1 LGDLKTTQSRVTQ
14 EALSGRLPILG
25 GERVYTGYLPFLWT
39 CVAFSAA
46 TWAFLIGSY
55 LPYIGN
61 TVAGIAGYATGM
73 ILGMVPVTLA
83 AGFSSYRFG
92 VETLDAAKAAFG
104 RWGIVVPMIGLVA
117 TLAGWT
123 YVVVA
128 LTARGAGNVFE
139 QVRGS
144 KETAPESVV
153 VVVALVVIALVW
165 LIASKGPWLF
175 ERISNYIAPGHMV
188 ITVLMLGILLAKFG
202 GTDLFSINVPA
213 ADAFTQDK
221 SLGFAYAVEFGVAN
235 SLTWWPVMG
244 GLTRLVRKKNHIM
257 GPSVIGVGILGA
269 AFISAV
275 AAFAGAAYG
284 TADPTIWMIQLGGRV
299 FGSLI
304 MTFVLLANIA
314 TMVIMIYLAGVS
326 VQHIK
331 ALARLRWDLVIGLL
345 LLPAIF
351 FGFHTEWLLSKV
363 IQWLTYNGVMF
374 VGITGITLV
383 DYFILRRQK
392 LDVPGLFSRNKN
404 GPYWFWGGVN
414 WVAVAVALGS
424 IAFYL
429 WLYNPITLEV
439 QPVFQYFGAG
449 LPTMVLSAIVYWAT
463 MRLVVIPAG
472 KGDYG
477 TQAAASPE
485 TLPERE
491 AALNVGL

>member
-1 LGDLKTTQSRVTQ
+1 MSDLKTTQSRVTQ

-25 GERVYTGYLPFLWT
+25 GERVYKGYPSFLWT

-55 LPYIGN
+55 LPYVGN
-61 TVAGIAGYATGM
+61 TLAGIAGYTAGM

-83 AGFSSYRFG
+83 SGFASYRYG

-104 RWGIVVPMIGLVA
+104 RWGIIVPMIGLVA

-128 LTARGAGNVFE
+128 LTARGAGNVVQ

-144 KETAPESVV
+144 DGAPSEVLVV
-153 VVVALVVIALVW
+153 TIALVVIVAVW
-165 LIASKGPWLF
+165 AIASKGPWLF
-175 ERISNYIAPGHMV
+175 ERMSNFIAPGHV
-188 ITVLMLGILLAKFG
+188 IITVVMLVILLAKFG
-202 GTDLFSINVPA
+202 GTDLFSINVAA
-213 ADAFTQDK
+213 ADAFTPDK

-244 GLTRLVRKKNHIM
+244 GLTRLVRKQGHIM
-257 GPSVIGVGILGA
+257 GPSVVGVGVLGA

-284 TADPTIWMIQLGGRV
+284 TADPTIWMIDLGGRV

-304 MTFVLLANIA
+304 VAFVLLANVA

-326 VQHIK
+326 IQHVK
-331 ALARLRWDLVIGLL
+331 ALARLRWDVLIGLL
-345 LLPAIF
+345 LLPAF
-351 FGFHTEWLLSKV
+351 FFAFRTEWLLSKV
-363 IQWLTYNGVMF
+363 VQWLTYNGVMF
-374 VGITGITLV
+374 VGICGITLV
-383 DYFILRRQK
+383 DYFLLRRQK
-392 LDVPGLFSRNKN
+392 LDVPGLFSRSKR

-414 WVAVAVALGS
+414 PVAVIVALGS

-429 WLYNPITLEV
+429 AMYDPITLETH
-439 QPVFQYFGAG
+439 FAFKYFGAG
-449 LPTMVLSAIVYWAT
+449 LPTMVLSGLVYWVA
-463 MRLVVIPAG
+463 MRLLVIPAG
-472 KGDYG
+472 KGGYKDD
-477 TQAAASPE
+477 AEPAMLSA
-485 TLPERE
+485 ERAE
-491 AALNVGL
+491 RLDVGM